1 MPIYNKL
8 VRDKIPDIIAK
19 SGKAYEVQ
27 PLSNEAYAKELEK
40 KLVEET
46 EEYLEAENN
55 GESVEELADIL
66 ELVRALAVRHGSSFD
81 EVEEVRRRKAEERG
95 AFEER
100 IYLVKVEDE
109 S

>member
-8 VRDKIPDIIAK
+8 VRDKIPEIIEK
-19 SGKAYEVQ
+19 TGKFYEINH
-27 PLSNEAYAKELEK
+27 LSDEAYAKDLEK

-55 GESVEELADIL
+55 AESVEELADIL

-81 EVEEVRRRKAEERG
+81 EVEEVRRRKEEERG
-95 AFEER
+95 AFEKK
-100 IYLVKVEDE
+100 IYLVEVEDE